1 MNGGRMKRHILASF
15 LVAFL
20 VCAFSLQASAYTL
33 LWDDYR
39 PGTGVVA
46 EARQNPDHAL
56 HKTGEADDY
65 GSPTIS
71 TSDFTSLGFGGSIVL
86 YLANNEAIANIAGDD
101 FTVFETT
108 GSADTHD
115 YNPNKYPEHAEIYA
129 FTGGLYDNEQ
139 DYADSYWQSLG
150 TILQN
155 GSLDLGLL
163 SFTTAIKIVDVTT
176 AGPSTDG
183 FDVYGLGVNQVM
195 PVPVPAAVWM
205 LGSGL
210 IALLGIR
217 RKMSV

>member
-1 MNGGRMKRHILASF
+1 MKRHILASF
-15 LVAFL
+15 LVAL
-20 VCAFSLQASAYTL
+20 LGCAFSLQASAYTL
-33 LWDDYR
+33 LWDDYQL
-39 PGTGVVA
+39 GTGVVA
-46 EARQNPDHAL
+46 GARQNPDHAL
-56 HKTGEADDY
+56 HTTGEADDSD
-65 GSPTIS
+65 SPTIS

-108 GSADTHD
+108 GSADI
-115 YNPNKYPEHAEIYA
+115 PNYDPTSYPERAEIYA
-129 FTGGLYDNEQ
+129 FTGGLYNKDQ
-139 DYADSYWQSLG
+139 QYTDASYWQSLG

-155 GSLDLGLL
+155 GSLDLGSLP
-163 SFTTAIKIVDVTT
+163 FTTAIRIVDVTK
-176 AGPSTDG
+176 AHPSTDG
-183 FDVYGLGVNQVM
+183 FDVYGLGANYVT